1 MLKGTILGANELDD
15 LIDSITRIFMHDVLT
30 GSLVLSIAYRS
41 LMALKP
47 QLVEQMKT
55 DTDAR
60 DRFVDEVCDQIALE
74 ELEKDLS

>member
-1 MLKGTILGANELDD
+1 MHTGTILGANELND

-74 ELEKDLS
+74 ELAKDLS